1 MAYIE
6 VEHVTKKFGGE
17 RVLDDVN
24 LAMEQGKVYGIS
36 GNNGS
41 GKTVLMKCICGFLP
55 VTDGRIRVNGKR
67 IGIDIDF
74 PERIGVIIETPGFL
88 ANLSGMRNLEI
99 LAGLQ
104 GKVGKEGIQAAIRKA
119 GLDPGLKK
127 PVSKYSLGMRQR
139 LGIAQAIMEDPE
151 FLILDEPFNGLDK
164 HGVADIRK
172 LLLELKGQGK
182 TIILASHN
190 SEDIRILCDKVYE
203 MDGGR
208 IREK

>member
-104 GKVGKEGIQAAIRKA
+104 GKVGKEGIQAAIRKIYR
-119 GLDPGLKK
+119 G
-127 PVSKYSLGMRQR
+127 
-139 LGIAQAIMEDPE
+139 
-151 FLILDEPFNGLDK
+151 
-164 HGVADIRK
+164 
-172 LLLELKGQGK
+172 
-182 TIILASHN
+182 
-190 SEDIRILCDKVYE
+190 
-203 MDGGR
+203 
-208 IREK
+208 